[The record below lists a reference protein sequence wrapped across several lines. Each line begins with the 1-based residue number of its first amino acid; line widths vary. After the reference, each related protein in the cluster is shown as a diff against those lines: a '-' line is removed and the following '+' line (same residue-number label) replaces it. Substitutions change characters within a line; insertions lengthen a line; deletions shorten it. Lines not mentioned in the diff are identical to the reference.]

1 MNDKNKDSNV
11 NNLIGNVFNGTT
23 NIVSGNNTVIGS
35 KVKDVPKYEAVPIW
49 RSPITMGVLTW
60 LSIIIAVIQIFP
72 FYNVVAPFINAIK
85 NKDITSIHDNRLDVI
100 LCIVL
105 FFIFILF
112 LFLRRIT
119 KTQTRYPLFANYA
132 ISGFGKK
139 ITIEKIKISK
149 CPLCGGTMKYYNKP
163 LYNGIPGAEGTSKS
177 TVCKRVPVFECKRNP
192 EHCYRVDPAEDKLK

>member
-35 KVKDVPKYEAVPIW
+35 KVEDVPKYEAVPIW

-100 LCIVL
+100 LFIVL
-105 FFIFILF
+105 FFIFISF

-119 KTQTRYPLFANYA
+119 KTQTRYPLFANYD
-132 ISGFGKK
+132 ISGFGEK
-139 ITIEKIKISK
+139 ITIEKLKISK
-149 CPLCGGTMKYYNKP
+149 CPICGGNMKYYNKP
-163 LYNGIPGAEGTSKS
+163 LYNDVPGADGRSKS
-177 TVCKRVPVFECKRNP
+177 VVCKRIPAIECKRNP
-192 EHCYRVDPAEDKLK
+192 DHCYNVDSAGEKID